1 MPTLPPTP
9 VRGAV
14 FLSYAREDTPSASRI
29 ADALRSSGVE
39 VWLDQSELRGG
50 DAWDQKIRRQI
61 KDCVLFVPMI
71 SEATQS
77 RGEGYFRLEWKL
89 AVERTYLMA
98 EGVPFLMPVAIDEV
112 SSGDAIVPPEFLRVQ
127 WTRLPQGT
135 PTQAFVEQ
143 IRWLLGAPR
152 TAAPATAPTPYPFP
166 RRKRFRVPSW
176 ALAVLIT
183 VVLLAGAAAWIVR
196 RPSAASDAPISDKS
210 IAVLPFANM
219 SAEKDREFFA
229 DGIHEDLLTSLAL
242 IRDLRVVSRTSVAQY
257 RGTDKPISQIAQEL
271 RVAYVLEGSVQRVG
285 TRVRVTGQLIR
296 AATDEHVW
304 AKAYDR
310 DLTDIFAIQSEL
322 AKAIAGALET
332 VISPREKSLLDR
344 RPTENVDAYDLFLK
358 ARDLSNRE
366 QQSAVTLG
374 KEIALYEKAVVLDP
388 TFAGAWAELAD
399 TCAYASFADYEGKAA
414 YLERAKGAIQ
424 QASRLAPDDPDV
436 IRDVGSYYYYGL
448 RDYARATEEYERLA
462 RARPNDPTLF
472 NDLALTQ
479 RREGLWAQ
487 SLANTRRAVE
497 LEPGNANYLRNLEAT
512 LQAARRYD
520 ELIGLQRRLAAMFP
534 DQLIEAF
541 GVAELSLQ
549 CYGSVS
555 DGQAFFAGLTPE
567 QSNSPLGLSLREA
580 WARDTGDLA
589 EAARLDR
596 LQPYFDDSGEPHY
609 RQAWNAAITLA
620 ALGDRRA
627 AAARAG
633 GFPAELRNRLESEP
647 DNADY
652 WGYLAEFEALL
663 GQKDEALRCI
673 NRAVAL
679 NPESRDALDGP
690 TYAGIRALIYAWV
703 GEKDR
708 AFAEFKRLVSVP
720 EGVFAPLNDFNLMH
734 HPAFAPLRNDPR
746 IEALATDPKNSK
758 PLF

>member
-1 MPTLPPTP
+1 MPTLPPAP

-14 FLSYAREDTPSASRI
+14 FLSYAREDTTAASRI
-29 ADALRSSGVE
+29 ADALRSSGIE

-50 DAWDQKIRRQI
+50 DAWDHKIRRQI
-61 KDCVLFVPMI
+61 KDCLLFVPMI

-98 EGVPFLMPVAIDEV
+98 EGVPFLVPVAIDEV
-112 SSGDAIVPPEFLRVQ
+112 SDAEAIVPPEFLRVQ

-135 PTQAFVEQ
+135 LTSAFVEQ
-143 IRWLLGAPR
+143 VRRLLTAPR
-152 TAAPATAPTPYPFP
+152 AAAAAGHTPHPFA
-166 RRKRFRVPSW
+166 RRKRFQVPPW
-176 ALAVLIT
+176 AVAILVTVLMA
-183 VVLLAGAAAWIVR
+183 AGAAAWFAR
-196 RPSAASDAPISDKS
+196 RPSAAADAPISNKS
-210 IAVLPFANM
+210 IAVLPFANL

-229 DGIHEDLLTSLAL
+229 DGIHEDLLTNLAL
-242 IRDLRVVSRTSVAQY
+242 IRALRVVSRTSVAQY

-271 RVAYVLEGSVQRVG
+271 RVAYILEGSVQRVG
-285 TRVRVTGQLIR
+285 NRVRVTAQLIR
-296 AATDEHVW
+296 AATDQPVW

-322 AKAIAGALET
+322 SKAIAAALET

-366 QQSAVTLG
+366 EQSAVTVG

-424 QASRLAPDDPDV
+424 QAIRLAPDDPDV
-436 IRDVGSYYYYGL
+436 IRDMGSYYYYGL
-448 RDYARATEEYERLA
+448 RDYARATEQYERLA

-472 NDLALTQ
+472 NDLGLIQ

-487 SLANTRRAVE
+487 SLANTRRAVD

-520 ELIGLQRRLAAMFP
+520 ELIGVQRRLAAMFP

-549 CYGSVS
+549 SYGSIS

-567 QSNSPLGLSLREA
+567 QSKSPLGLSLRET

-633 GFPAELRNRLESEP
+633 SFPAELRDRLESEP

-652 WGYLAEFEALL
+652 WGYLSGFEALL
-663 GQKDEALRCI
+663 GHKDEALRCI
-673 NRAVAL
+673 DRAVAL
-679 NPESRDALDGP
+679 RPESRDALDGP

-703 GEKDR
+703 GEEDS
-708 AFAEFKRLVSVP
+708 AFAEFKRLVNVP
-720 EGVFAPLNDFNLMH
+720 EGIVFAPLNDYNLKH
-734 HPAFAPLRNDPR
+734 HPVYAPLRHDPR
-746 IEALATDPKNSK
+746 IEALAIDPKNSR

>member
-1 MPTLPPTP
+1 MPTLPPAP

-14 FLSYAREDTPSASRI
+14 FLSYAREDSTAATRI
-29 ADALRSSGVE
+29 AEALRSAGVE

-50 DAWDQKIRRQI
+50 DAWDQKIKRQI
-61 KDCVLFVPMI
+61 KECVLFVPMI

-89 AVERTYLMA
+89 AVDRTYLMA
-98 EGVPFLMPVAIDEV
+98 DGVPFLMPIAIDEV
-112 SSGDAIVPPEFLRVQ
+112 SDQEAIAPPEFLRVQ
-127 WTRLPQGT
+127 WTRLPQGMVT
-135 PTQAFVEQ
+135 PAFVEQ
-143 IRWLLGAPR
+143 IRRLLAEPR
-152 TAAPATAPTPYPFP
+152 RASAAINTPHPFP
-166 RRKRFRVPSW
+166 RRKGFPVPFW
-176 ALAVLIT
+176 VMGVLMAVL
-183 VVLLAGAAAWIVR
+183 VVAGTAVWIARRPLAAA
-196 RPSAASDAPISDKS
+196 DAPISKKS
-210 IAVLPFANM
+210 IAVLPFANL

-229 DGIHEDLLTSLAL
+229 DGIQEDLLTNLAL

-257 RGTDKPISQIAQEL
+257 RGTDKPIGQIAQEL
-271 RVAYVLEGSVQRVG
+271 RVAYILEGSVQRVG
-285 TRVRVTGQLIR
+285 SRVRVTGQLIR
-296 AATDEHVW
+296 AATDEPVW
-304 AKAYDR
+304 AKVYDK
-310 DLTDIFAIQSEL
+310 DLNDIFAIQSEL

-332 VISPREKSLLDR
+332 VISPREKTLLDR
-344 RPTENVDAYDLFLK
+344 RPTDNVDAYDQYLK

-366 QQSAVTLG
+366 EQSAVTVG

-388 TFAGAWAELAD
+388 TFAQAWAELAD

-424 QASRLAPDDPDV
+424 QALRLAPDDPDV
-436 IRDVGSYYYYGL
+436 IRDVGSYFYYGL
-448 RDYARATEEYERLA
+448 RDYARATEQYERLA
-462 RARPNDPTLF
+462 RARPNDATLF

-479 RREGLWAQ
+479 RREGLWAK

-512 LQAARRYD
+512 LQAARRYE
-520 ELIGLQRRLAAMFP
+520 ELIGVQRRLAVMFP

-549 CYGSVS
+549 CYGSVNQ
-555 DGQAFFAGLTPE
+555 GQTFFAGLTPE
-567 QSNSPLGLSLREA
+567 QSKSPLGIALREA

-596 LQPYFDDSGEPHY
+596 LQQYFDDLGEPRY
-609 RQAWNAAITLA
+609 RQALNAAITLA

-633 GFPAELRNRLESEP
+633 GFPAELRDRLESEP
-647 DNADY
+647 ENADY
-652 WGYLAEFEALL
+652 WVYLSGFEALL
-663 GQKDEALRCI
+663 GNKDEALRCI
-673 NRAVAL
+673 EQAVAL
-679 NPESRDALDGP
+679 RPESRDALDGP
-690 TYAGIRALIYAWV
+690 TNAGMRALVYAWV

-708 AFAEFKRLVSVP
+708 AFAEFKRLINVP
-720 EGVFAPLNDFNLMH
+720 EGVVFAPLNDFNLKH
-734 HPAFAPLRNDPR
+734 YPTYFPLRRDPR
-746 IEALATDPKNSK
+746 IEALAADPKNSK